1 METLRSPN
9 FYESF
14 EYFSRW
20 LHNLTLFKLIFP
32 VDGFQRVERNFEY
45 RYPFFPTISV
55 IKWNCKQTVV
65 SLIIKIS
72 FCFEFFFLFLSRE
85 KLRFFLT
92 RIPRFN
98 IYKYW
103 IDLIPFQSFMDS
115 WFPSVYPSEYNLQ
128 TWTKATSFVKVIFY
142 KSEDN
147 GITFYY

>member
-1 METLRSPN
+1 M
-9 FYESF
+9 
-14 EYFSRW
+14 
-20 LHNLTLFKLIFP
+20 FKLIFP
-32 VDGFQRVERNFEY
+32 VDGFQRVERNF

-128 TWTKATSFVKVIFY
+128 TWTKAIIRESDFLQIRRQWHHFLLLEPRGRSITRTIQQLNGDYVTVI
-142 KSEDN
+142 
-147 GITFYY
+147 